1 VTDEGDTIAGDCQLL
16 VVGALFDHDL
26 VSTLSGH
33 NSGLDGLA
41 LRDVDG
47 LAFWVRRNGVDEPDQ
62 GHRDR
67 DQDSRPA

>member
-1 VTDEGDTIAGDCQLL
+1 ME
-16 VVGALFDHDL
+16 
-26 VSTLSGH
+26 
-33 NSGLDGLA
+33 LA

-62 GHRDR
+62 GHGDR